1 MVQNIRR
8 WNNMLETIKNVFGNS
23 ISEVRFQFPK
33 SIPNFIRYGYSVRRL
48 FFGEKSSL
56 LITPKSDDWNLATL
70 KKQIRLI
77 EEMLHEPVIVQ
88 IDRLSSLQ
96 RTNLIESRIA
106 FVSAKGQIF
115 IPFWGSYFEE
125 KILNPHKVPALLSAN
140 AQLVFLYLYYS
151 KNRNKTLTQ
160 TQISKAL
167 SLPKATCT
175 RAVQQLRDLDLIS
188 SASEGTA
195 NLIALKSDLNTAFSH
210 LTSPVQKLLYIKSMP
225 QNISCKKSG
234 LKALSER
241 SDLVSLSSDG
251 GYAVSR
257 AVAENLEKNL
267 LIDEQTFRDF
277 GGEIIEEWK
286 YDPFLLT
293 DSEYA
298 DDISL
303 LLELNDSDDER
314 VQIEL
319 DLIRQKH
326 GLNGE

>member
-1 MVQNIRR
+1 
-8 WNNMLETIKNVFGNS
+8 MLETIRNVFGNS
-23 ISEVRFQFPK
+23 ISEGRFKFPK

-77 EEMLHEPVIVQ
+77 EERLHEPVIVQ
-88 IDRLSSLQ
+88 LERLTALQ
-96 RTNLIESRIA
+96 RTNLIESRTA

-115 IPFWGSYFEE
+115 IPFWGCYFEE
-125 KILNPHKVPALLSAN
+125 KILNPPEVPERLSAN
-140 AQLVFLYLYYS
+140 AQLVFLHLYYN
-151 KNRNKTLTQ
+151 KNGNKTLTQ

-195 NLIALKSDLNTAFSH
+195 NLIALKSDLNAAFPH
-210 LTSPVQKLLYIKSMP
+210 LTSPVQKLLYVKSMP

-257 AVAENLEKNL
+257 VVAENMEKNL

-277 GGEIIEEWK
+277 GGEIIEVWK

-303 LLELNDSDDER
+303 LLELSGSDDER
-314 VQIEL
+314 VQSEL
-319 DLIRQKH
+319 DAIKQKH
-326 GLNGE
+326 GLKGE

>member
-1 MVQNIRR
+1 MF
-8 WNNMLETIKNVFGNS
+8 ETIKNIFGNS
-23 ISEVRFQFPK
+23 ITEGRFQFPK

-48 FFGEKSSL
+48 FFGEKSCL
-56 LITPKSDDWNLATL
+56 MVAPKGKDWNLATL

-88 IDRLSSLQ
+88 LDKLTALQ

-115 IPFWGSYFEE
+115 IPFWGCYFEE
-125 KILNPHKVPALLSAN
+125 KILNPQKVPALLSAN
-140 AQLVFLYLYYS
+140 AQLVFLYLYYN
-151 KNRNKTLTQ
+151 KNGNKTLTQ
-160 TQISKAL
+160 TQISKTIH
-167 SLPKATCT
+167 LPKATCA

-195 NLIALKSDLNTAFSH
+195 NLIALKSDLNSAFPH
-210 LTSPVQKLLYIKSMP
+210 LTSPVQKLLFVKSMP
-225 QNISCKKSG
+225 LNISFRISG

-251 GYAVSR
+251 GFAVSR
-257 AVAENLEKNL
+257 ETAITLDKNI

-277 GGEIIEEWK
+277 GGEIIEVWK
-286 YDPFLLT
+286 YDPLLLT

-303 LLELNDSDDER
+303 LLELSGSEDER

-319 DLIRQKH
+319 DTIRQKH
-326 GLNGE
+326 GLKGE

>member
-1 MVQNIRR
+1 
-8 WNNMLETIKNVFGNS
+8 MLETIKNIFGNS
-23 ISEVRFQFPK
+23 ITEGRFQFPK

-48 FFGEKSSL
+48 FFGEKSCL
-56 LITPKSDDWNLATL
+56 MVAPKGKDWNLATL

-88 IDRLSSLQ
+88 LDKLTALQ

-115 IPFWGSYFEE
+115 IPFWGCYFEE
-125 KILNPHKVPALLSAN
+125 KILNPQKVPALLSAN
-140 AQLVFLYLYYS
+140 AQLVFLYLYYN
-151 KNRNKTLTQ
+151 KNGNKTLTQ
-160 TQISKAL
+160 TQISKTIH
-167 SLPKATCT
+167 LPKATCA
-175 RAVQQLRDLDLIS
+175 RAIQQLRDLDLIS

-195 NLIALKSDLNTAFSH
+195 NLIALKSDLNSAFPH
-210 LTSPVQKLLYIKSMP
+210 LTSPVQKLLFVKSMP
-225 QNISCKKSG
+225 LNISFRISG

-251 GYAVSR
+251 GFAVSR
-257 AVAENLEKNL
+257 ETAITLDKNI

-277 GGEIIEEWK
+277 GGEIIEVWK
-286 YDPFLLT
+286 YDPLLLT

-303 LLELNDSDDER
+303 LLELSGSEDER

-319 DLIRQKH
+319 DTIRQKH
-326 GLNGE
+326 GLKGE

>member
-1 MVQNIRR
+1 
-8 WNNMLETIKNVFGNS
+8 MLETIRNIFGNS
-23 ISEVRFQFPK
+23 ISESRFQFPE

-56 LITPKSDDWNLATL
+56 LIIPKSDDWNLATL

-88 IDRLSSLQ
+88 LERLTALQ

-125 KILNPHKVPALLSAN
+125 KILNPQKVPALLSAN

-151 KNRNKTLTQ
+151 KNRNRTLTQ
-160 TQISKAL
+160 TQISRAL
-167 SLPKATCT
+167 SLPKTTCA
-175 RAVQQLRDLDLIS
+175 RAVQQLRDLDLV
-188 SASEGTA
+188 ASLSERTA
-195 NLIALKSDLNTAFSH
+195 NLISLKSDLNTAFHH
-210 LTSPVQKLLYIKSMP
+210 LTSPVQKLLYVKSMP
-225 QNISCKKSG
+225 LNISFKISG

-241 SDLVSLSSDG
+241 SNLVSLSSDG
-251 GYAVSR
+251 GYAVNK
-257 AVAENLEKNL
+257 AVAYNLDKNL
-267 LIDEQTFRDF
+267 LIDKQAFRDF
-277 GGEIIEEWK
+277 GGEIIEVWK
-286 YDPFLLT
+286 YDPLLLT

-314 VQIEL
+314 VQNEL
-319 DLIRQKH
+319 DNIRQKY
-326 GLNGE
+326 GLNGGAECQAE

>member
-8 WNNMLETIKNVFGNS
+8 WNNMLKTIKNIFGNS
-23 ISEVRFQFPK
+23 ITEGRFQFPK

-56 LITPKSDDWNLATL
+56 LISPKNDDWNLATL
-70 KKQIRLI
+70 KKQIGLI

-88 IDRLSSLQ
+88 LERLSSLQ

-115 IPFWGSYFEE
+115 IPFWGCYFEE
-125 KILNPHKVPALLSAN
+125 KILNPPEVPALLSAN
-140 AQLVFLYLYYS
+140 AQLVFLYLYYN
-151 KNRNKTLTQ
+151 KNGNKTQTQ

-167 SLPKATCT
+167 YLPKATCA

-195 NLIALKSDLNTAFSH
+195 NLIALKSDLNRAFPH
-210 LTSPVQKLLYIKSMP
+210 LTSPVHKLLYVKSLP
-225 QNISCKKSG
+225 KNISFKISG

-257 AVAENLEKNL
+257 ETAITLDKNL

-277 GGEIIEEWK
+277 GGEIIEVWK

-303 LLELNDSDDER
+303 LLELNNSDDER
-314 VQIEL
+314 VQSEL
-319 DLIRQKH
+319 DVIRQQH
-326 GLNGE
+326 GLKGE